1 MLTYGD
7 GLSGQNIKKLVNFH
21 KKNKKIAT
29 MTVVRP
35 PVRFGEVK
43 IQSNL
48 IKQFRKTT
56 NFLKLD

>member
-35 PVRFGEVK
+35 PCDLVIK
-43 IQSNL
+43 IQ
-48 IKQFRKTT
+48 K
-56 NFLKLD
+56 